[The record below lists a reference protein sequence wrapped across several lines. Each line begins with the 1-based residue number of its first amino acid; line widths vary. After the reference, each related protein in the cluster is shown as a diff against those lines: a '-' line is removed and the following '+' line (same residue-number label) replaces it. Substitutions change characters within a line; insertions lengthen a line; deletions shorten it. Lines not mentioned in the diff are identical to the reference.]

1 MRLVILIHLIT
12 KKKGLNIKKPK
23 ATKESRKFNIKEP
36 WTIVTNRFRS
46 ESTIQNS
53 FFHKEWYRMQT
64 RAKELGILDITN
76 LSNQKE
82 INEKQIKIF
91 DNIITNI
98 DNNEPL
104 QNKEIQAYAAMGDT
118 YKAIMNMV
126 NEFRSQKRK
135 LVEIAPDMNS
145 EEKKKNNE

>member
-1 MRLVILIHLIT
+1 
-12 KKKGLNIKKPK
+12 
-23 ATKESRKFNIKEP
+23 
-36 WTIVTNRFRS
+36 
-46 ESTIQNS
+46 
-53 FFHKEWYRMQT
+53 MQT

-118 YKAIMNMV
+118 YKSIMNRI
-126 NEFRSQKRK
+126 NEFRSQRK

-145 EEKKKNNE
+145 EEKRKIMNDILAAENLVLHQFFDMLTNIDLDYILEDSMMYGIIKNVDTYDIRKDKE

>member
-1 MRLVILIHLIT
+1 
-12 KKKGLNIKKPK
+12 
-23 ATKESRKFNIKEP
+23 
-36 WTIVTNRFRS
+36 
-46 ESTIQNS
+46 
-53 FFHKEWYRMQT
+53 MQT

-91 DNIITNI
+91 DNILTNI

-118 YKAIMNMV
+118 YKQIMNMI
-126 NEFRSQKRK
+126 NDFRSKRK
-135 LVEIAPDMNS
+135 LIEIAPDMSS
-145 EEKKKNNE
+145 EEKRKTMNDILAGENLILHQFFDMLTSIDLDYILEDSMMYGIVKNVDTYDIRKDKE

>member
-1 MRLVILIHLIT
+1 
-12 KKKGLNIKKPK
+12 
-23 ATKESRKFNIKEP
+23 
-36 WTIVTNRFRS
+36 
-46 ESTIQNS
+46 
-53 FFHKEWYRMQT
+53 MQT

-104 QNKEIQAYAAMGDT
+104 QNKEIQAYSAMGDT
-118 YKAIMNMV
+118 YKAIMNRI
-126 NEFRSQKRK
+126 NGYREKRK
-135 LVEIAPDMNS
+135 LVEIAPDMNR
-145 EEKKKNNE
+145 EEKRKIMNDILAGENLELHQFFDMLTNIDLDYILEDSMMYGIIKNVDTYDIRKDKE